1 MRHSSLRRAVAASAV
16 LAAAALTLSSG
27 VVRTTFAL
35 FNGETTNASSAFA
48 GGWVG
53 APSGA
58 SATASGYDMGL
69 SWTAGTHGPVTGQQ
83 LLGVDNLLNS
93 NCTGAAYSSIATLS
107 SAASSYTDSSRANA
121 TNDGDWFCYELVS
134 TSATVWTSSLALPAV
149 QIGLVANGLSTG
161 NGGTAN
167 AVSKSDTITV
177 TFNQQTTLANQTGV
191 NVCVYSSGTILIG
204 DAKATCL
211 SATDTY
217 SIGKLTLSGATLGSN
232 VQFKTSSTSVST
244 SSPWTLTVTLAGSN
258 STSAITGT
266 PTWTFTPN
274 ATIVSKATTHQAT
287 ICSAATTTCQ
297 PTATTTF

>member
-35 FNGETTNASSAFA
+35 FNGETTNANSAFA

-58 SATASGYDMGL
+58 SATPSGYDIGL

-83 LLGVDNLLNS
+83 VLGVDNLTNS
-93 NCTGAAYSSIATLS
+93 NCTGAAYSSIATLG
-107 SAASSYTDSSRANA
+107 AAAGSYTDANRANG
-121 TNDGDWFCYELVS
+121 TNNGDWYCYELVS
-134 TSATVWTSSLALPAV
+134 TSATVWTSSLALSAL
-149 QIGLVANGLSTG
+149 QIGLVANALSTA

-167 AVSKSDTITV
+167 AVSKTDTIKI

-191 NVCVYSSGTILIG
+191 NVCVYTSGAILIG
-204 DAKATCL
+204 DSTPCAG
-211 SATDTY
+211 ATDTY
-217 SIGKLTLSGATLGSN
+217 SLGKLTVTGATLGSN
-232 VQFKTSSTSVST
+232 VRFNSSTTAVST
-244 SSPWTLTVTLAGSN
+244 SAPWTLTVTLAGTN

-266 PTWTFTPN
+266 PTWKFTPSSS
-274 ATIVSKATTHQAT
+274 ILSHATTHQAT
-287 ICSAATTTCQ
+287 ICTAATTNCQ